1 MQPSLSSTEESEES
15 VYRSG
20 EIVAVQA
27 QDLGDVEKSDVEK
40 SDGLSNVA
48 PTGPGSGRKTK
59 QNLHAVKIDKKI
71 CTSPKRSARC

>member
-27 QDLGDVEKSDVEK
+27 EDLGDVEKSD
-40 SDGLSNVA
+40 GLCNVA
-48 PTGPGSGRKTK
+48 PTGPGKW
-59 QNLHAVKIDKKI
+59 
-71 CTSPKRSARC
+71 